1 MAGGMTRRTRW
12 KQAKGWRRFATDEFI
27 LAFGALVL
35 IAWLAAAF
43 TLATGLTFHGRRL
56 TRLRR
61 ATPAQIET
69 VWHVP
74 ALITVLC
81 TPVLVWR
88 VWKLRK

>member
-1 MAGGMTRRTRW
+1 VTARARW
-12 KQAKGWRRFATDEFI
+12 KQAKGWRRLVRDEFI

-43 TLATGLTFHGRRL
+43 TLVTGLTFYGRRL
-56 TRLRR
+56 TNLRR

-74 ALITVLC
+74 ALVTVLC
-81 TPVLVWR
+81 TPVLICR
-88 VWKLRK
+88 VWKLRN